1 MKKEDN
7 VVETTV
13 VETPEKAMRCLPS
26 DWVVELSRALPDGK
40 KTLVLDFDKITG
52 YTLLNCEKAAKKED
66 AGMVV
71 PSLSQVY
78 QAHVAAIAADV
89 KYDDIL
95 ALSARDFTAVMI
107 KTQGFLLGSGS
118 QDRTD

>member
-1 MKKEDN
+1 MKKEVE

-13 VETPEKAMRCLPS
+13 VETPEKALAVPS
-26 DWVVELSRALPDGK
+26 DWVVELSKALPDGK

-52 YTLLNCEKAAKKED
+52 YTLLSCEKAAKKED

>member
-13 VETPEKAMRCLPS
+13 VETPEKAMAVPS

-40 KTLVLDFDKITG
+40 KTLVLDFDNITG